1 VDSPFNPL
9 RTNSSSQCITN
20 LLTHHRH
27 IFVAHL
33 ASLLPLVFPFIMHP
47 SSEFRHHTA
56 AVLAAFSQTL
66 ITHRMLIDK
75 EIIETICIH
84 THEFLNP
91 ETTRHPTS
99 SRKFPPLLNAAV
111 SSKTFDNAG
120 ENAPWASTVV
130 ASFAILLGPSLFLH
144 HGPLKLIMNTA
155 QKILRHHPG
164 RDLNPH
170 VWRTFIWSMFQ
181 LYIQQC
187 SSATEDMHIVKRC
200 VLVLK
205 QALHGGLGAALIV
218 SLLEPIPPD
227 FQNKSMQKWAI
238 SSAVDIVH
246 DMLSSNSRNLR
257 REAGRLLS
265 CLIQEA
271 GAPSNVQRETE
282 WTADLL
288 LSGFLF
294 DGSLLRA
301 DKSQVDEL
309 VRSTHVFS
317 PRRLSREEILMHWE
331 SISSCFILVVRNC
344 RKDGD
349 ASLTVSSSRFLMVF
363 FFDVVYRP
371 RRFPYGSLSSLLKA
385 SRFRKVVSSLPPP
398 NSLRGC
404 PPYFR
409 SSFLSTLPFC

>member
-1 VDSPFNPL
+1 
-9 RTNSSSQCITN
+9 
-20 LLTHHRH
+20 
-27 IFVAHL
+27 
-33 ASLLPLVFPFIMHP
+33 MHP
-47 SSEFRHHTA
+47 SSRFRHHTA

-91 ETTRHPTS
+91 ETTRRPTS
-99 SRKFPPLLNAAV
+99 SRKLPPLLNAAV
-111 SSKTFDNAG
+111 SSKTLGGAG
-120 ENAPWASTVV
+120 KNAPWASIVV

-155 QKILRHHPG
+155 QNVLRHHPG

-181 LYIQQC
+181 LYTQQC
-187 SSATEDMHIVKRC
+187 SSANEDMDIVKRC

-218 SLLEPIPPD
+218 SLLEPIPPN
-227 FQNKSMQKWAI
+227 FQNKSIQKWAI
-238 SSAVDIVH
+238 SSAVDIVR
-246 DMLSSNSRNLR
+246 DMLSTKSRNLR
-257 REAGRLLS
+257 REASRLLS
-265 CLIQEA
+265 CLTEEA
-271 GAPSNVQRETE
+271 GASSNVQRETE

-309 VRSTHVFS
+309 LRSTHVFS
-317 PRRLSREEILMHWE
+317 PRRLSREEIVMHWE

-344 RKDGD
+344 CKDGD
-349 ASLTVSSSRFLMVF
+349 AGLNVSFARFLMVF
-363 FFDVVYRP
+363 CFDIVCRP
-371 RRFPYGSLSSLLKA
+371 RRFPYGGPSSLLKA
-385 SRFRKVVSSLPPP
+385 SRFKTVDSSLPLQ
-398 NSLRGC
+398 NSLRSC

-409 SSFLSTLPFC
+409 SSFLSTLLFCQEKLNLSKVNFDRSLYQGSFGWSSRALFHNPGSPQWHPLS